1 MPSLAHLAAYISVG
15 LSGAVRLVRLDTQA
29 LAYFGDT
36 AADFWR
42 SFLAAAV
49 VAPLFLLYLVIRFFE
64 SETGGSFPAYLFAQM
79 LAYAIAWLAFPLVML
94 YAAPVL
100 QKEDRMVRYLVAYNW
115 LSLIQNGVYL
125 PVVMLGITGTFAQG
139 LSNFLAMIALIWV
152 LGMTLFVTR
161 KALEVPFGMAAGI
174 VVMDL
179 LLGVLIEVLT
189 SRPG

>member
-1 MPSLAHLAAYISVG
+1 MPSLAHWAAYISVG

-29 LAYFGDT
+29 LGYFGNT
-36 AADFWR
+36 VADFWR

-49 VAPLFLLYLVIRFFE
+49 VSPLFLLYLIIRFVG
-64 SETGGSFPAYLFAQM
+64 SDTGGPFPAYLFAQM
-79 LAYAIAWLAFPLVML
+79 LAYTIAWLAFPLVML
-94 YAAPVL
+94 YLAPVL
-100 QKEDRMVRYLVAYNW
+100 QKEDKVVRYLVAYNW

-125 PVVMLGITGTFAQG
+125 PVVMLGITGTLAQG
-139 LSNFLAMIALIWV
+139 LSNLLAMIALMWV
-152 LGMTLFVTR
+152 LGMTLFLTR
-161 KALEVPFGMAAGI
+161 KALEVPFGTAAGI